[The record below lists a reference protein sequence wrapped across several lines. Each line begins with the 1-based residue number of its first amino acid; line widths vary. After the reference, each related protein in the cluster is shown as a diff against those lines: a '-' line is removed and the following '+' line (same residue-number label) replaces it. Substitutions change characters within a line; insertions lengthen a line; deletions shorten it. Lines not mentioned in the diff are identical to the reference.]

1 MINQQDLQSS
11 YLKTENDSSLLIG
24 AKYRSSNINLVH
36 MDQKDPQNTT
46 ECNDSLQSMQNL
58 ESSLQNNNQQ
68 ALQSL
73 TNKQDLQIKI
83 HEPSQKQ
90 EVTSESSSDSS
101 SSSQSSSSSSES
113 ENKQQRNQQNQKN
126 ILSINPP
133 HSLLSPSNS
142 KRHSSYLSKE
152 FQHQIE
158 NNSILLKQ
166 SIKQIK
172 QNILSNCLFKDKIYY
187 KPNFLKRLV
196 FILKFYRKMKQNVL
210 KKSLKYLSEKFFYLI
225 NDKASQVNSKKKQK
239 NKYLRKFEN
248 LLKIFQKFSIDTFRP
263 ENTFTIVVKLLQLAV
278 IICQCWWLPIQ
289 MLFEDQIYE
298 LEVSTICVF
307 SAALRSYNC
316 NIPTMLSRITFI
328 YFIFTYCFQNSN
340 YQIKQQQPFFYLTF
354 KTFPSFRLAK
364 MLGILLLSAH
374 FFACGFIWIGSN
386 TDQNNNWI
394 AKQSLQGQSWGNIY
408 INSLYFSIVTMI
420 TVGYG
425 DITPVNLIEKTFVMI
440 IMVFNCGLFGY
451 YINVMSEIFRIKEQ
465 ENMVVINQQLEIF
478 KYLKLRGVSNH
489 IQTQVAKQLE
499 YINYQESSQK
509 GEHLISKLGEG
520 LRNEVKKDIYL
531 KYIQNHVIM
540 KRIFSQQFLFKL
552 SLHMKEMILYPNQ
565 ILHKRGEQI
574 QRIYMIFKGVIEY
587 VFEGDTDQ
595 QISSF
600 QSGQIISIERFI
612 AQQNYEAT
620 LKSQNMCTLIY
631 IDFNDFKNLLCQFQQ
646 DFEKYFMIKDLIQQK
661 LTNPFF
667 SYEQCQSCQQFNH
680 TLSQCPSVT
689 FQPQRDIVVNRHAF
703 SMDQKRQ
710 KVHKQR
716 FKSKI
721 CCLSELHKIR
731 VMFKKYRL
739 DNLDDDQKKNLSSFQ
754 DQKWTEHILLW
765 TDKVFMQRLPIKIK
779 VRWNDDEQ
787 DQQVRESRYDVCDYI
802 DYEDEEEEEEEDEDD
817 LGDSEYYEQSQ
828 KENNSYY
835 DLQSIGCKDDDLKS
849 TQISIKKQR
858 LNSIKLRE
866 SQQISQTT
874 IEELFKQSSN
884 KKISLEHQNEDRQKR
899 DSQKTI
905 QKNSYKMRDTISEKN
920 LSRRQ
925 SCDKS
930 NQQQQDGKHN
940 SNLNITEQKS
950 DLENKSQHQIQ
961 PQSQMINDQQNQ
973 IMSILNYISTFQKG
987 VLDIMN
993 KQSQSMSNLS
1003 ISRRKK
1009 KKKRNFNRLNSTIVN
1024 NQDFEISLTNFERC
1038 KEYKLYFPEY
1048 NLSVIMEQI
1057 KKKHNYF
1064 MKKWIEGIQKSNFTQ
1079 RRSLFK
1085 KIY

>member
-1 MINQQDLQSS
+1 
-11 YLKTENDSSLLIG
+11 
-24 AKYRSSNINLVH
+24 
-36 MDQKDPQNTT
+36 
-46 ECNDSLQSMQNL
+46 
-58 ESSLQNNNQQ
+58 
-68 ALQSL
+68 
-73 TNKQDLQIKI
+73 
-83 HEPSQKQ
+83 
-90 EVTSESSSDSS
+90 
-101 SSSQSSSSSSES
+101 
-113 ENKQQRNQQNQKN
+113 
-126 ILSINPP
+126 
-133 HSLLSPSNS
+133 
-142 KRHSSYLSKE
+142 
-152 FQHQIE
+152 
-158 NNSILLKQ
+158 
-166 SIKQIK
+166 
-172 QNILSNCLFKDKIYY
+172 
-187 KPNFLKRLV
+187 
-196 FILKFYRKMKQNVL
+196 MKQNVL
-210 KKSLKYLSEKFFYLI
+210 KKSLKYLSERFFYLI
-225 NDKASQVNSKKKQK
+225 NDKASQVNSNKKQK
-239 NKYLRKFEN
+239 NQYLRKLES
-248 LLKIFQKFSIDTFRP
+248 LLKIFQKCSIDTFRP
-263 ENTFTIVVKLLQLAV
+263 ENSFTIIVKLLQLTV
-278 IICQCWWLPIQ
+278 IVCQCWWLPIQ
-289 MLFEDQIYE
+289 MLFEDQISNI
-298 LEVSTICVF
+298 EVSSFFNILSFLIFILYLIASLNTAIYQEGIIVYDKFTIFKQYASFQLHLDLTTAIFLLCSQGLHIPILF
-307 SAALRSYNC
+307 LLIILRVIQFFVY
-316 NIPTMLSRITFI
+316 LSTLD
-328 YFIFTYCFQNSN
+328 SN
-340 YQIKQQQPFFYLTF
+340 YQIKQR
-354 KTFPSFRLAK
+354 FPSFRLAK

-374 FFACGFIWIGSN
+374 FFACGFIWIGGN

-394 AKQSLQGQSWGNIY
+394 TKQSLQGNSWGNIY

-425 DITPVNLIEKTFVMI
+425 DITPINLIEKTFVMI

-451 YINVMSEIFRIKEQ
+451 YINAMSEIFKIQEQ
-465 ENMVVINQQLEIF
+465 ENMVVVNQQLEIF

-499 YINYQESSQK
+499 YIHYQESSQK
-509 GEHLISKLGEG
+509 GEHLISKLGEN

-531 KYIQNHVIM
+531 KFIQNHVIM

-620 LKSQNMCTLIY
+620 LKSQNMCTLVY

-710 KVHKQR
+710 DVQKKR

-721 CCLSELHKIR
+721 CCLAELHKIR

-779 VRWNDDEQ
+779 VRWGDEEQ
-787 DQQVRESRYDVCDYI
+787 DQQARESRFELCDYI
-802 DYEDEEEEEEEDEDD
+802 DYEDDEEDEEEDEED
-817 LGDSEYYEQSQ
+817 LGDSEYNEQSQ
-828 KENNSYY
+828 RDNNSYY

-849 TQISIKKQR
+849 VQISIKKQR

-866 SQQISQTT
+866 SQQISQTALEEFFRQSSKKKT
-874 IEELFKQSSN
+874 CQEQQIEEK
-884 KKISLEHQNEDRQKR
+884 QKR
-899 DSQKTI
+899 DSQKSI
-905 QKNSYKMRDTISEKN
+905 QKNQHKMRDTISEKN

-925 SCDKS
+925 SCDKN
-930 NQQQQDGKHN
+930 NQTSMLQEGKEFIQKQNN
-940 SNLNITEQKS
+940 SNLNIVEQKS
-950 DLENKSQHQIQ
+950 DLENKSQFQNQ
-961 PQSQMINDQQNQ
+961 PQSQIINDPPSQVK
-973 IMSILNYISTFQKG
+973 SLLNYISVFQKG
-987 VLDIMN
+987 MLEIMN

-1009 KKKRNFNRLNSTIVN
+1009 KKKSHFNRLNSAVIN
-1024 NQDFEISLTNFERC
+1024 NQDFEISLSNFERC

-1057 KKKHNYF
+1057 KKKYNYC
-1064 MKKWIEGIQKSNFTQ
+1064 MKKWVEGIQKSNFNQ
-1079 RRSLFK
+1079 RRSIFK